1 MTNIWLEAFLGK
13 TGKYIISFLSRYYYF
28 IIPVII
34 IYGIFLALSSY
45 NLKRIEKKVNLEI
58 FNQAKN
64 IMGENPGISYTD
76 LDDKIEIPW
85 EKIIKTCSFF
95 PYISRETDLW
105 VARNNLINARNIIM
119 HDNKKIKTVLERGGI
134 NNFQEKSNIRQNLYM
149 EYIHRITG
157 KKED

>member
-13 TGKYIISFLSRYYYF
+13 TGKYIIIFLSRYYYF

-58 FNQAKN
+58 FNQAKS
-64 IMGENPGISYTD
+64 IIEKNPGIIYMD
-76 LDDKIEIPW
+76 LDDKIKIPW
-85 EKIIKTCSFF
+85 EKIIRDCSFF
-95 PYISRETDLW
+95 PYISREADLW
-105 VARNNLINARNIIM
+105 VAKTNLFNVRNIIM
-119 HDNKKIKTVLERGGI
+119 HDDKKIKMVLERRGI
-134 NNFQEKSNIRQNLYM
+134 NNFREKSNIRKNLYM